1 MGNPNA
7 TTQKTVDFLLEQMAG
22 AGDVSA
28 RPMFGEFGIYCDGKI
43 VALVCGNELYVKPT
57 AAGRAFIGEVTEAP
71 PYQGAKPSLLID
83 SELWDNS
90 DWLTKLIAETCAEL
104 PLPKPKKPKQPK

>member
-1 MGNPNA
+1 
-7 TTQKTVDFLLEQMAG
+7 MAG

-83 SELWDNS
+83 SELWDNA
-90 DWLTKLIAETCAEL
+90 DWLTKLITVTCAEL

>member
-1 MGNPNA
+1 MRDPHA

-83 SELWDNS
+83 SELWDNA
-90 DWLTKLIAETCAEL
+90 DWLTKLITVTCAEL

>member
-1 MGNPNA
+1 MRDPHA

-28 RPMFGEFGIYCDGKI
+28 RAIFGEFGIYCDGKI

-57 AAGRAFIGEVTEAP
+57 AAGRAFIGEVIEAP
-71 PYQGAKPSLLID
+71 PYQGAKPSRSPASTAGRDKI
-83 SELWDNS
+83 SRWTEPVIS
-90 DWLTKLIAETCAEL
+90 CATACATAT
-104 PLPKPKKPKQPK
+104 